1 MAHVTYTLLH
11 RRGGVTLHISEAWAW
26 QVVVTLQRS
35 CFGGNERQVD
45 FHSLSDS
52 PPGALLSHLVCEQIL
67 MSDCEQG
74 GSGWVQYLAS
84 QEEDPRGS
92 SLFSLPGIAAM
103 ALCSGAE
110 QGRTVGHRGE
120 RGS

>member
-1 MAHVTYTLLH
+1 M
-11 RRGGVTLHISEAWAW
+11 S
-26 QVVVTLQRS
+26 Q
-35 CFGGNERQVD
+35 
-45 FHSLSDS
+45 
-52 PPGALLSHLVCEQIL
+52 LVCEQML
-67 MSDCEQG
+67 MSECEQG
-74 GSGWVQYLAS
+74 GFGWVGAEQYLAS

-92 SLFSLPGIAAM
+92 SFFSLPGITAM